1 MSTTHATPAIG
12 DPIPHKAKRGH
23 RRGDFGHECYICG
36 RTYRH
41 GDTETYVAVDQATD
55 CFRVAPG
62 GMSTDTGHSV
72 SVGAECARRRVPAES
87 ILGTNIVQH

>member
-1 MSTTHATPAIG
+1 MNTARATPAIG

-23 RRGDFGHECYICG
+23 RRGDFQHACYICG
-36 RTYRH
+36 RVYQN

-55 CFRVAPG
+55 RFRVAG
-62 GMSTDTGHSV
+62 EMNADAGHSV

-87 ILGTNIVQH
+87 ILGTNIVQHN